1 MVKLIV
7 FDLDGVLVDAK
18 KIHYESLNI
27 ALGNIDKKFLISW
40 DEHLNKYDG
49 LKTNQKLK
57 MLSLE
62 KGLPIEFFEKIW
74 EEKQNITLKLLK
86 GLKPNDVLVKTIS
99 KLVNDGYKIACCSNS
114 IKKTVIT
121 VLHKLNIIEYFDV
134 IISNQDVENSK
145 PHPEMYW
152 KAISKLNCLPDETL
166 IVEDSPFGLQAAFR
180 SNSHIL
186 RVNSPN
192 DVTYYN
198 IKNKINEINKKINI
212 CYLNGLIKK

>member
-99 KLVNDGYKIACCSNS
+99 KLVNDGYKIA
-114 IKKTVIT
+114 
-121 VLHKLNIIEYFDV
+121 
-134 IISNQDVENSK
+134 
-145 PHPEMYW
+145 
-152 KAISKLNCLPDETL
+152 
-166 IVEDSPFGLQAAFR
+166 
-180 SNSHIL
+180 
-186 RVNSPN
+186 
-192 DVTYYN
+192 
-198 IKNKINEINKKINI
+198 
-212 CYLNGLIKK
+212 